1 MKSLKGSQTEK
12 NILTAF
18 AGESQARNRYDYF
31 SSHAKSD
38 GFRLVQ
44 EVFAETAS
52 QEKEHAKRLFKFL
65 EGGEVEIVGAFPA
78 GIIGGSEANLIAA
91 AAGENHEH
99 TCMYPEFAKV
109 AEKEGYA
116 EVAAVMRNI
125 AIAEEFHERRFL
137 SLAKQIR
144 EATIFHHAQ
153 PVMWRCLNCGWLHQ
167 SNEAPQLCGAC
178 AHPQAHFEVLYH
190 TYG

>member
-18 AGESQARNRYDYF
+18 SGESQARNRYDF
-31 SSHAKSD
+31 FASHAKSE

-44 EVFAETAS
+44 EVFAETAD
-52 QEKEHAKRLFKFL
+52 QEHAHAKRLFKFL

-78 GIIGGSEANLIAA
+78 GVIAGTDLNLIAS
-91 AAGENHEH
+91 AAGEHHEY
-99 TCMYPEFAKV
+99 TDMYPSMAAV
-109 AEKEGYA
+109 AEKEGYN
-116 EVAAVMRNI
+116 EVAVAMRNI

-137 SLAKQIR
+137 SLAKQIK
-144 EATIFHHAQ
+144 EAAMFHQAQ
-153 PVMWRCLNCGWLHQ
+153 PVVWRCLNCGWLHT
-167 SNEAPQLCGAC
+167 SADAPQACGAC